1 MSTRWSRAGGL
12 GAQPLFNS
20 PSTPRSV
27 CVARAC
33 EPRLGICQIECI
45 VHRIGGRSAIAI
57 ARHRVPPPSQ
67 EQDRLAHR
75 EVCESLPLGGAL
87 GGGTCFLNQPTPPP
101 AARTPGHNL
110 SALSTAPRL
119 QLRTASST
127 TDTPRPGRPTTKARH
142 ATLATVC
149 AARVSGQVDASAAGK
164 SAVDEPAESR
174 EEWRA
179 IEPRKGSYWRSL
191 SSLSRPSAVTRQA
204 ICCAWSPK
212 TGTPRLGTSKKRK
225 LAAAQQVT
233 EEV

>member
-1 MSTRWSRAGGL
+1 MLITFFVSNVAIQVSCKSMSSILR
-12 GAQPLFNS
+12 
-20 PSTPRSV
+20 
-27 CVARAC
+27 
-33 EPRLGICQIECI
+33 
-45 VHRIGGRSAIAI
+45 
-57 ARHRVPPPSQ
+57 
-67 EQDRLAHR
+67 
-75 EVCESLPLGGAL
+75 GGA
-87 GGGTCFLNQPTPPP
+87 GPTP
-101 AARTPGHNL
+101 ARIPRRLRSLLRPVAHGWHGHILVRHERPKHNL

-212 TGTPRLGTSKKRK
+212 TGGPRLGPSKKRN
-225 LAAAQQVT
+225 LAGAQQVT

>member
-1 MSTRWSRAGGL
+1 M
-12 GAQPLFNS
+12 
-20 PSTPRSV
+20 

-33 EPRLGICQIECI
+33 EPRLSARSSAF
-45 VHRIGGRSAIAI
+45 VHRNGGRSAIAI
-57 ARHRVPPPSQ
+57 ATSCAPPVPRARPTCPQRGVRVAAAGGRSVAAHVFSISPLRHPRHERP
-67 EQDRLAHR
+67 E
-75 EVCESLPLGGAL
+75 
-87 GGGTCFLNQPTPPP
+87 
-101 AARTPGHNL
+101 HNL

-164 SAVDEPAESR
+164 SAVDEPVESR

-212 TGTPRLGTSKKRK
+212 TGTPRLGPSKKRN